1 MELKTIYVIRN
12 RESIDRSITTLE
24 ELRTLQDRK
33 NITGYTFK
41 WYSYDD
47 DDQNVTGSRLLN
59 VTMCSGMID
68 TVHCSIDHGRGVL
81 MVVGHGI
88 NINRIEQRASGAFWI
103 DKVYEGELLLTE
115 EEYFQDMCND
125 GLLAQVVDAQET
137 YKELFEF
144 ISTYF

>member
-12 RESIDRSITTLE
+12 RESIDRSITTLKQ
-24 ELRTLQDRK
+24 LRTLHDRK

-41 WYSYDD
+41 WCSYDD
-47 DDQNVTGSRLLN
+47 EQNVTGSRSLN
-59 VTMCSGMID
+59 VTMRSGLID
-68 TVHCSIDHGRGVL
+68 TVHCSIDYGRHVL
-81 MVVGHGI
+81 TVVGQGI
-88 NINRIEQRASGAFWI
+88 NINRIEQRASGAFWL
-103 DKVYEGELLLTE
+103 DAVYEGELLLTE

-125 GLLAQVVDAQET
+125 GFLALVVNAQKT

>member
-47 DDQNVTGSRLLN
+47 EQNVTGSRSLN
-59 VTMCSGMID
+59 VTMCSGLID
-68 TVHCSIDHGRGVL
+68 SVHCSIDYGRHVL
-81 MVVGHGI
+81 MVVGQGI
-88 NINRIEQRASGAFWI
+88 NINRIEQRASGAFWF
-103 DKVYEGELLLTE
+103 DAVYEGELLLTE